1 MAGFSAARGYTLHAH
16 ARELAGCFQNGNTI
30 HAHTRELALVTDFS
44 VAKSLRNT
52 IHAHT
57 RELAGVCPKLGIPN
71 KSAYARM
78 HVKPENKVEN
88 IDLVEPYLHAR
99 TRSAAR

>member
-1 MAGFSAARGYTLHAH
+1 M
-16 ARELAGCFQNGNTI
+16 
-30 HAHTRELALVTDFS
+30 
-44 VAKSLRNT
+44 
-52 IHAHT
+52 
-57 RELAGVCPKLGIPN
+57 GIPN